1 MTKVIQSEVFRPPL
15 LGGVSNGIGF
25 HGLRSVR
32 LYQDRLES
40 RSHSDP
46 LVAAAARPFGQREL
60 KGVFRPFRATFAC
73 KSLPRALPWAVLLRP
88 VGPKM
93 LQFTAL
99 PCGENRPSHDDTC
112 VSRFN
117 VVVWTMFLLVVSALP
132 VTGQD
137 QPPPP
142 MKPVAMEA
150 EYSIESRLAIENGL
164 KYLAESQAPDGA
176 FGHLSHY
183 GAHVGITGLAGLAFL
198 SEGSTP
204 GRGRF
209 GGQVDRCLSFLLSH
223 SSESGLITAESSH
236 GPMYGHGF
244 AALFLAEVY
253 GMSHRPELREALRKA
268 IRLIATT
275 QNEEGGWRYQPVRAD
290 ADISVTIC
298 QVMALRAA
306 RNAGIFVDKDIID
319 NAVEYVRKS
328 QNPDGGFRY
337 MLSSG
342 GSAFARS
349 AAGVAAL
356 QYAGIYSGEEIERG
370 LLYLERFMPPKERT
384 VGHYY
389 YGHYYA
395 AQAMFLAGDAHW
407 QRWWPAIRAELLEK
421 QEANGSWRGQA
432 GDEYGTAMALIIFQ
446 MPNRLLPIFQK

>member
-1 MTKVIQSEVFRPPL
+1 MVFRRRQP
-15 LGGVSNGIGF
+15 VQ
-25 HGLRSVR
+25 SVR
-32 LYQDRLES
+32 AVVY
-40 RSHSDP
+40 
-46 LVAAAARPFGQREL
+46 
-60 KGVFRPFRATFAC
+60 ATLGCLAM
-73 KSLPRALPWAVLLRP
+73 ALPA
-88 VGPKM
+88 
-93 LQFTAL
+93 
-99 PCGENRPSHDDTC
+99 
-112 VSRFN
+112 
-117 VVVWTMFLLVVSALP
+117 
-132 VTGQD
+132 TGQA
-137 QPPPP
+137 PAPA
-142 MKPVAMEA
+142 KPVAIEG
-150 EYSIESRLAIENGL
+150 EYTVETRLAIENGL
-164 KYLAESQAPDGA
+164 KWLVESQAPDGS

-183 GAHVGITGLAGLAFL
+183 GTHVGITGLAGLAFL

-209 GGQVDRCLSFLLSH
+209 GSNVEQALNFLLNH
-223 SSESGLITAESSH
+223 TSESGLVTAESSH

-253 GMSHRPELREALRKA
+253 GMSHHSDLREALRKA
-268 IRLIATT
+268 VRLIVTT

-306 RNAGIFVDKDIID
+306 RNAGIYVDKEIIE

-370 LLYLERFMPPKERT
+370 LQYLDRFMPPKERT
-384 VGHYY
+384 VGHYF

-395 AQAMFLAGDAHW
+395 AQAMFLAGDTYW
-407 QRWWPAIRAELLEK
+407 QRWWPAIRGELLEK

-432 GDEYGTAMALIIFQ
+432 GDEYGTAMALIILQ